1 MGVFWNLGWMQL
13 QVDSIY
19 CVYLKYA
26 YNMMLC
32 LYNRFRF
39 PAVPVTKVRQTLLR
53 CVDRREKTSERR
65 EKKGQGSLDL
75 PNAAC
80 GLFLVSYDWTRSAR
94 RNLVVRDGVWDTLM
108 RGKGPHSAV

>member
-1 MGVFWNLGWMQL
+1 MGVFWNLGWMEL

-26 YNMMLC
+26 YNMMRC

-65 EKKGQGSLDL
+65 EKKAQGSLDL
-75 PNAAC
+75 PHA
-80 GLFLVSYDWTRSAR
+80 GRRLLLERYDWTPSGR
-94 RNLVVRDGVWDTLM
+94 RHLVL
-108 RGKGPHSAV
+108 

>member
-19 CVYLKYA
+19 CVYLKYE
-26 YNMMLC
+26 YNMMGC

-53 CVDRREKTSERR
+53 CVDRRENTSGKRK
-65 EKKGQGSLDL
+65 KKGPDFAGPPQ
-75 PNAAC
+75 C
-80 GLFLVSYDWTRSAR
+80 GLRSFFS
-94 RNLVVRDGVWDTLM
+94 TL
-108 RGKGPHSAV
+108 RFDPLPETQPGCTERCFGS

>member
-1 MGVFWNLGWMQL
+1 MGVFWNLGWMEL

-19 CVYLKYA
+19 CVYLKYE
-26 YNMMLC
+26 YNMMRC

-53 CVDRREKTSERR
+53 CVDRRENTSERR
-65 EKKGQGSLDL
+65 EKEVQVSLDL

-80 GLFLVSYDWTRSAR
+80 VLLLVRYDCTRSVR
-94 RNLVVRDGVWDTLM
+94 RHLVVRKVVRSEEHTSELQ
-108 RGKGPHSAV
+108 S

>member
-53 CVDRREKTSERR
+53 CVDRREKKTEKY
-65 EKKGQGSLDL
+65 EKKGPGSLDL

-80 GLFLVSYDWTRSAR
+80 VFFFVCYQSAR
-94 RNLVVRDGVWDTLM
+94 SRRTQPVLRNRVWKPL
-108 RGKGPHSAV
+108 